1 MALQFQRGQLAS
13 LMPGTITGYGGG
25 AFNPGGNGLEQVSP
39 LQQPMPPQQP
49 EPKKPGAFGKG
60 GDAWKIMGII
70 GDALQTAGGGQA
82 TYAPYM
88 QQLQERIS
96 EEEKFRQRLQ
106 AQAQQKQQEREAAL
120 RDRKEILDYQRE
132 NPMPDSFARALQGAG
147 INPESPEGQALYR
160 QRAEMLTNPVQLV
173 PDGMGGYQA
182 VRPNESGGGLPQGYD
197 PSEWEL
203 VPGDAGGNAS
213 GGF

>member
-1 MALQFQRGQLAS
+1 MALQFQPGQLAGI
-13 LMPGTITGYGGG
+13 LYPQPQNNLT
-25 AFNPGGNGLEQVSP
+25 
-39 LQQPMPPQQP
+39 QPMPPAPP
-49 EPKKPGAFGKG
+49 EAKKPGAFGKG

-70 GDALQTAGGGQA
+70 GDALQTAAGGQA
-82 TYAPYM
+82 TYAPAIM
-88 QQLQERIS
+88 SLQEQIAK
-96 EEEKFRQRLQ
+96 ENQFQQRLQ
-106 AQAQQKQQEREAAL
+106 AQAEQRRLEREQGLQDQKAL
-120 RDRKEILDYQRE
+120 IDYRNT
-132 NPMPDSFARALQGAG
+132 NPTPDSFQKALLAAG
-147 INPESPEGQALYR
+147 IDPNSDEARNLAR
-160 QRAEMLTNPVQLV
+160 KRAEMLTNPVQLV